1 MKLRQWQ
8 ADCIE
13 IALTNY
19 TRDISHFLALAT
31 PGAGKTMMAS
41 ELAQQ
46 LLNNKLHLGYLKRV
60 VVPRLGL
67 KMLIIVFHL

>member
-1 MKLRQWQ
+1 MKLRKWQ
-8 ADCIE
+8 AECIE

-31 PGAGKTMMAS
+31 PGAGKTIMAS

-46 LLNNKLHLGYLKRV
+46 LLNNKLVDLV
-60 VVPRLGL
+60 ICFSP
-67 KMLIIVFHL
+67 